1 MCIRDR
7 FEAVGGFNEVLLGYG
22 FDDKDLKARL
32 VSLGF
37 QLQALPIDAIGVIAH
52 SIHERVSRDHV
63 APNRRTSPYEE
74 SLSFAQRRA
83 TAMSN
88 RVAAAHW
95 PWTVQR
101 PATLYQQLDGHWQA
115 EPASLPA
122 LDPPAA
128 AELERLRRQVF
139 WSRFLEI
146 PELHVKVLPAKLL
159 PADRAGVFPVR
170 WWHRLYWQSV
180 RRLLRLPVH
189 GLAACKGSLK
199 RWR

>member
-1 MCIRDR
+1 M
-7 FEAVGGFNEVLLGYG
+7 N
-22 FDDKDLKARL
+22 
-32 VSLGF
+32 VSAG
-37 QLQALPIDAIGVIAH
+37 PCGSEPAH
-52 SIHERVSRDHV
+52 VS
-63 APNRRTSPYEE
+63 YEE

-101 PATLYQQLDGHWQA
+101 PATRYQQLDGYWQA

-122 LDPPAA
+122 LDPRP
-128 AELERLRRQVF
+128 RRN
-139 WSRFLEI
+139 WSVCVVRSSGRASSRSRA
-146 PELHVKVLPAKLL
+146 HVKVLPAKLL

-180 RRLLRLPVH
+180 RRLLRLPVD
-189 GLAACKGSLK
+189 GLAAFKGSLK